1 EAGGA
6 EGMGSAVALRLARE
20 GDGVVVHDHEKTGAA
35 ERTLERVEETSGSA
49 KVLQADITSADEC
62 RRAIDAAGEWRGRV
76 DIVINNSG
84 LTRDGLLIRMRDEDW
99 HDIMAINLHAA
110 FYLTRACLREML
122 GQRWGRIVNISSIV
136 AEVGNP
142 GQANYIAAKAAV
154 IGFTKAV
161 AKEVAGRGI

>member
-1 EAGGA
+1 
-6 EGMGSAVALRLARE
+6 MILREVIIDISGTITYGNAAHNTPATLGR
-20 GDGVVVHDHEKTGAA
+20 GDEF
-35 ERTLERVEETSGSA
+35 S
-49 KVLQADITSADEC
+49 
-62 RRAIDAAGEWRGRV
+62 AIDRL

-122 GQRWGRIVNISSIV
+122 RQRWGRIVNISSIV

-154 IGFTKAV
+154 IVVLDTRFPPSIDAV
-161 AKEVAGRGI
+161 PVPFNESIARRVPNETR